1 MRSGPG
7 SLPSAARDLGG
18 LDERGF
24 VFTQVGG
31 TVGLA
36 GTQNIMSVISADIN
50 GNGFIEDP
58 FIIAP
63 GAGFGTVEINGVLF
77 P

>member
-1 MRSGPG
+1 MAADLPIALKDWSITPG
-7 SLPSAARDLGG
+7 SNLPTGSTG
-18 LDERGF
+18 
-24 VFTQVGG
+24 
-31 TVGLA
+31 
-36 GTQNIMSVISADIN
+36 IN
-50 GNGFIEDP
+50 GNAFIEDP